1 MSKLKHIVMWKF
13 ADEAEGSPKEYNMQY
28 VRKGLSALMGV
39 VPELLDM
46 EIHRDTLCGDG
57 SFDMILIC
65 TFEDMDAMQAYQVH
79 PKHMEM
85 RKFIRK
91 VITAR
96 STVDYVVED

>member
-1 MSKLKHIVMWKF
+1 
-13 ADEAEGSPKEYNMQY
+13 
-28 VRKGLSALMGV
+28 
-39 VPELLDM
+39 
-46 EIHRDTLCGDG
+46 
-57 SFDMILIC
+57 MILIC